1 LSQTLTQSQIVTG
14 ASQICK
20 NLDSPHPLTP
30 SPMFGR
36 GELELRL
43 PSPKHGRG
51 AGGEGKDLS
60 THWDAPIVTRLFT
73 LRVGTCAKR

>member
-1 LSQTLTQSQIVTG
+1 
-14 ASQICK
+14 
-20 NLDSPHPLTP
+20 
-30 SPMFGR
+30 MFGR